1 MKWQK
6 HYPLNEV
13 IRIIYVKCLAHYRQP
28 IKYGGGDDSGCD
40 IGNDGGD
47 AVMLMVVV
55 VEMMMKVNE
64 MVVVLIWRMFQNF

>member
-1 MKWQK
+1 MKWRK

-13 IRIIYVKCLAHYRQP
+13 IRIIYAKCTLQAA
-28 IKYGGGDDSGCD
+28 KYGGGGDSG
-40 IGNDGGD
+40 GGTGSDGGD

-55 VEMMMKVNE
+55 VEMTMKVNE